1 MVRLAISERRDLL
14 IAAAWRVMAREGV
27 AAATTRAICAE
38 ANMPQSS
45 FHYCFDTRAD
55 LLRIVV
61 TSRMPD
67 FITLS
72 TNAIEAAR
80 TPTDRIR
87 AALEAWWQ
95 DVLANP
101 QTHAVMFDITVHA
114 HYDPDLHDLGTYQ
127 YAEAHATVLTLLNY
141 AVRDGQYAWDTDIE
155 QLAVSVVAFLN
166 GLSLRYMVE
175 PHNSSFSGA
184 LDTFAAEL
192 SAHLTAV
199 HTAASV

>member
-38 ANMPQSS
+38 AHMPQSS

-72 TNAIEAAR
+72 ANAIEAAR

-87 AALEAWWQ
+87 SALEAWWQ

-101 QTHAVMFDITVHA
+101 QTQAVMFDITVHA
-114 HYDPDLHDLGTYQ
+114 HYDPDLRDLGTYQ
-127 YAEAHATVLTLLNY
+127 YAEAHATVLALLNY
-141 AVRDGQYAWDTDIE
+141 AIRDGQYAWDTDIE
-155 QLAVSVVAFLN
+155 QLAVSVVAFLD

-175 PHNSSFSGA
+175 PHNNSFSAA

-199 HTAASV
+199 QTAASV